1 MDWVTVAA
9 AAAAWVAA
17 WQAIKSART
26 AKRAYSLALEQERR
40 LLPSLEIYL
49 VDTYI
54 RRLETLNLRLYVFQL
69 MITNKSYAGN
79 SLRDIQLL
87 IQHGQ
92 GSTPTSQVAIPHKSD
107 LVTHLPGANQDALQ
121 IPSPIA
127 AHAIVGGL
135 ALFDVPDDLLRES
148 RIESYNIKVVDSYGH
163 ETQLEAILLQERGD
177 ERVEEAGDPA
187 K

>member
-1 MDWVTVAA
+1 MDWIAVVAA
-9 AAAAWVAA
+9 IAAWVAA
-17 WQAIKSART
+17 WQAIRSSRM
-26 AKRAYSLALEQERR
+26 AKRAYNLSLEQERR

-49 VDTYI
+49 VDAYI
-54 RRLETLNLRLYVFQL
+54 RRLQSLKLRLYVFQI

-79 SLRDIQLL
+79 SLRDLQLVIL
-87 IQHGQ
+87 HGQ
-92 GSTPTSQVAIPHKSD
+92 GSESLSNVMIPHKSD
-107 LVTHLPGANQDALQ
+107 LVTHLSDATQDPLQ

-135 ALFDVPDDLLRES
+135 ALFGVPDDLLRES

-177 ERVEEAGDPA
+177 ERVEEADDPV